1 VRTTLNLDDDV
12 AAAARELA
20 AEEHRSLGAVI
31 SELARRGLT
40 PARVEVAGGLPVIR
54 VPKGTPAITPEM
66 VRRGLEED

>member
-1 VRTTLNLDDDV
+1 MRTTLNIDDDV

-20 AEEHRSLGAVI
+20 SDEHRSLGAVI

-54 VPKGTPAITPEM
+54 VPEGTPAITPEM

>member
-1 VRTTLNLDDDV
+1 MRTTLNIDDDV

-20 AEEHRSLGAVI
+20 SEERRSLGAVI

-54 VPKGTPAITPEM
+54 VPEGTPAITPEM